1 MSTQTAHP
9 RGIYTLFFTE
19 MWERMSYYGMRGLLI
34 LYMTKAASEGGMGL
48 PDKIAAAIYGL
59 YVCAVYLVA
68 LPGGWIAD
76 RLLGQQRAVLY
87 GGIVIALGHFTIAI
101 PTTQTFYLGLLLVV
115 AGTGLLKPSAST
127 LVGLLYP
134 EGGAR
139 RDAGFTLFYMGVN
152 LGAFIGPLVCAWLG
166 EKINWHYGF
175 AAAGVGMVGGVIQYT
190 LTARHLGEA
199 GKAPSHASPAPA
211 RDWRRVGTV
220 VAVMAAIATLAMT
233 GILRINPVAV
243 ADYTSVVIVALALG
257 WFAWVFAVGKLD
269 VAEKKRLVVLAVLF
283 VASAMF
289 WCGFEQVGSSMNLF
303 ADRYT
308 RRLILGWEM
317 PAGWFLSFNAAF
329 VILFAPLFSWIWL
342 VLARRGA
349 HPSFAAKFASGL
361 LLLAGG
367 FLIMFFASRLALA
380 EGSVGPS
387 WLIMTY
393 LLLTWGEL
401 ALSPVGLSAV
411 TKLAPPSLA
420 TQAIGIWFLASSLG
434 NLLAGRL
441 AGEMSGENAHAMPA
455 LFMQV
460 LLTATGIALL
470 LAIFSRPL
478 KRLAGGVD

>member
-1 MSTQTAHP
+1 MSTSAHP

-34 LYMTKAASEGGMGL
+34 LFMTAAVSEGGMGL
-48 PDKIAAAIYGL
+48 PDKIAASIYGL

-134 EGGAR
+134 EGGSR

-152 LGAFIGPLVCAWLG
+152 LGAFIGPLICAWLG

-175 AAAGVGMVGGVIQYT
+175 AAAGVGMVGGVIQYV
-190 LTARHLGEA
+190 LTSRHLGDA
-199 GKAPSHASPAPA
+199 GLRPLHPSEKPG
-211 RDWRRVGTV
+211 RDWLMVWIVVGALV
-220 VAVMAAIATLAMT
+220 VLAGLAFA
-233 GILRINPVAV
+233 GILKIDPVPVAS
-243 ADYTSVVIVALALG
+243 YTSVVIVAMALG

-289 WCGFEQVGSSMNLF
+289 WCGFEQVGSSLNLF

-308 RRLILGWEM
+308 RREYFGREM
-317 PAGWFLSFNAAF
+317 PAGWFLSLNAAF
-329 VILFAPLFSWIWL
+329 VILFAPLFSWMWL
-342 VLARRGA
+342 VFARRGA
-349 HPSFAAKFASGL
+349 QPSFAAKFASGL
-361 LLLAGG
+361 FLLAGG
-367 FLIMFFASRLALA
+367 FLVMFFASRFALA
-380 EGSVGPS
+380 EGNVGPG
-387 WLIMTY
+387 WLITTY
-393 LLLTWGEL
+393 LLITWGEL

-411 TKLAPPSLA
+411 TRLAPASLA

-460 LLTATGIALL
+460 LLTAAGIALL

-478 KRLAGGVD
+478 RKLAGGAD